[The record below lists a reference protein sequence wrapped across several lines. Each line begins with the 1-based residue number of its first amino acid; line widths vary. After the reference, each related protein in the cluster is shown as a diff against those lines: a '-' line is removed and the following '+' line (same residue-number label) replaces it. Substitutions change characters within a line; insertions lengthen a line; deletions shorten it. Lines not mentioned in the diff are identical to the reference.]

1 VGLVQEESVSCAM
14 VTRIQCCREPDE
26 VVTKVD
32 VFCAGVVVVVD
43 GELDS
48 SLMIAVEVGEVE
60 TGKSS
65 KMSLRSR

>member
-1 VGLVQEESVSCAM
+1 
-14 VTRIQCCREPDE
+14 

-48 SLMIAVEVGEVE
+48 SLMIAIEVGEVK

-65 KMSLRSR
+65 KMSLQSR